1 MKKLMFTLLMGLFL
15 SPLQIFADHYDYDKV
30 MPLPDPPLRNPFVTQ
45 IIFNLD
51 YYTGNLS
58 VYAENDI
65 TGLTIT
71 LTGNG
76 VTYINTTV
84 ALNAGQSYTDSLAG
98 YDEGTY
104 ILTLSTAD
112 GVIAQY
118 QITVVAD

>member
-15 SPLQIFADHYDYDKV
+15 SPLQIFADHYPYDELK
-30 MPLPDPPLRNPFVTQ
+30 PFPNPPLRSPALYQVAFD
-45 IIFNLD
+45 LD
-51 YYTGNLS
+51 YYTGDLS

>member
-1 MKKLMFTLLMGLFL
+1 
-15 SPLQIFADHYDYDKV
+15 
-30 MPLPDPPLRNPFVTQ
+30 MPRPDPPIRNPIVTQ
-45 IIFNLD
+45 ITFNLD

>member
-1 MKKLMFTLLMGLFL
+1 MKKIVILLLAGLL
-15 SPLQIFADHYDYDKV
+15 LTPSETFAEKYNSRRV
-30 MPLPDPPLRNPFVTQ
+30 AEAPPPIRTPDQYYIGFSLNE
-45 IIFNLD
+45 
-51 YYTGNLS
+51 YTGDM
-58 VYAENDI
+58 AI
-65 TGLTIT
+65 TPVTSITNMTIT
-71 LTGNG
+71 LTGISG
-76 VTYINTTV
+76 TYINTTV

>member
-1 MKKLMFTLLMGLFL
+1 MKKVLLSLLLGLVL
-15 SPLQIFADHYDYDKV
+15 LPLPMAADHYPYDKLK
-30 MPLPDPPLRNPFVTQ
+30 PLPAPPPRSPALYQ
-45 IIFNLD
+45 IAFDLD
-51 YYTGNLS
+51 YYTGDLS
-58 VYAENDI
+58 VYALNDI

-84 ALNAGQSYTDSLAG
+84 ALSAGQSYNNSMAG

-118 QITVVAD
+118 QITVEDD

>member
-1 MKKLMFTLLMGLFL
+1 MKKLFLLLFAGLL
-15 SPLQIFADHYDYDKV
+15 LIPSEISAVEYKSKKIALVPRPV
-30 MPLPDPPLRNPFVTQ
+30 RTPDQYYIGFYLNE
-45 IIFNLD
+45 
-51 YYTGNLS
+51 YTGDM
-58 VYAENDI
+58 AI
-65 TGLTIT
+65 TPVTSITNLTIT
-71 LTGNG
+71 LTGISG
-76 VTYINTTV
+76 TYINTTV

>member
-1 MKKLMFTLLMGLFL
+1 MKKLMFTLMMGIFL
-15 SPLQIFADHYDYDKV
+15 SPLQIFADHYDYDEMHPV
-30 MPLPDPPLRNPFVTQ
+30 PPPPARSPALYQVAFD
-45 IIFNLD
+45 LD
-51 YYTGNLS
+51 YNTGNMTICPN
-58 VYAENDI
+58 YDI

>member
-1 MKKLMFTLLMGLFL
+1 MKRLFFSLMMGLFL
-15 SPLQIFADHYDYDKV
+15 SPFQILADHYPYEQ
-30 MPLPDPPLRNPFVTQ
+30 MYPDPKPPARSPIVSQ
-45 IIFNLD
+45 VSFNLD
-51 YYTGNLS
+51 YCTGDLVIAPS
-58 VYAENDI
+58 SDI

-84 ALNAGQSYTDSLAG
+84 SLSAGQSYTDSLAG

-118 QITVVAD
+118 QITVEND

>member
-1 MKKLMFTLLMGLFL
+1 MKKLLFTFLMGLFL
-15 SPLQIFADHYDYDKV
+15 SPLQIFADHYPYDELK
-30 MPLPDPPLRNPFVTQ
+30 PIPKPPVRTPIVNQVAFD
-45 IIFNLD
+45 LD
-51 YYTGNLS
+51 YNTGDLYICPN
-58 VYAENDI
+58 YDI

-98 YDEGTY
+98 YVEGTY

-118 QITVVAD
+118 QITVIAD

>member
-15 SPLQIFADHYDYDKV
+15 SPLQIFADHYPYDKL
-30 MPLPDPPLRNPFVTQ
+30 MPRPDPPIRNPIVTQ
-45 IIFNLD
+45 ITFNLD

>member
-1 MKKLMFTLLMGLFL
+1 MKKLLFTLLMGLFL
-15 SPLQIFADHYDYDKV
+15 SPLQVFADHYDYDKL
-30 MPLPDPPLRNPFVTQ
+30 MPFPNPPLKSPALYQVAFD
-45 IIFNLD
+45 LD
-51 YYTGNLS
+51 YYTGDLYICPN
-58 VYAENDI
+58 YDI

-84 ALNAGQSYTDSLAG
+84 SLNAGQSYTDSLAG

-104 ILTLSTAD
+104 ILTISTAD

-118 QITVVAD
+118 QITVEDD

>member
-1 MKKLMFTLLMGLFL
+1 MKKLLFTLLMGLFL
-15 SPLQIFADHYDYDKV
+15 SPLQIFADHYPYDELHPV
-30 MPLPDPPLRNPFVTQ
+30 PPPPARSPALYQVT
-45 IIFNLD
+45 FDLD
-51 YYTGNLS
+51 YYTGDLYICPN
-58 VYAENDI
+58 YDI

-118 QITVVAD
+118 QITVMAD

>member
-1 MKKLMFTLLMGLFL
+1 MKRLMIALLVGLLMCPAYMDAKIYRVRHAEDNPNPKPRVPALY
-15 SPLQIFADHYDYDKV
+15 QIGVDIDSESGDLYVTPNYD
-30 MPLPDPPLRNPFVTQ
+30 L
-45 IIFNLD
+45 
-51 YYTGNLS
+51 
-58 VYAENDI
+58 

-76 VTYINTTV
+76 ATYINTTV
-84 ALNAGQSYTDSLAG
+84 SLTAGQSYTDTLAG

-118 QITVVAD
+118 EITVEAD